1 MPFFCYLRKHSCI
14 SAFSP
19 SSSASADLSRSRQSI
34 VYRKF
39 RKIGYPTDPNERAE
53 FLKTL
58 DLSRQSDVGG
68 SGSTPS
74 EQPVDSIN
82 ENYNS
87 ISHPSPNSTV
97 MPIAHQSSIDYSIP
111 ISSNMNDPH
120 NSGFPSEPC
129 HLFDTFTSQNNGE
142 IPDVPS
148 GHAFDA
154 TSSNSHY
161 WTAKLAQRQSS
172 RSTFQEMIESPIVA
186 QNAATEP
193 SSFDSQGWANDGT
206 SCGYD
211 LQLQDSLSWE
221 QHGLAD
227 YQDYDSSSAI
237 RPQSTPQVPLLAEEN
252 VEVWGD
258 GLRGIS
264 TTPQRSLNT
273 ADAELEGISATML
286 INSNRDTSAPIDAH
300 EIPTATR
307 AESTDIN
314 PHIHKIRKGN
324 SSNRGSR
331 NTPSPI
337 DNSSSSI
344 RMLKQLFNRSSTTEK
359 RDSGYASG
367 RNSPLTLVVEDTQPN
382 PLSSHEFKK
391 LHRVPCQGLH
401 EPPAIDPKWAPEAK
415 TMERFKETPTC
426 SQCLYSSI
434 HNLSWSASARYLKL
448 GVFKAELKLKT
459 KYDVTALDKAGNS
472 ALHYAAAGGA
482 SFDHFSTLIRAGV
495 NPYQINT
502 AGQLFL
508 HCLRPHLRD
517 IGFLGLDGNLIA
529 VFHAD
534 LVNLLNTFQ
543 PKGAFRWRD
552 NEGRTVLDA
561 LASNIKDIEL
571 RTQTFR

>member
-1 MPFFCYLRKHSCI
+1 M
-14 SAFSP
+14 
-19 SSSASADLSRSRQSI
+19 
-34 VYRKF
+34 
-39 RKIGYPTDPNERAE
+39 GYPTDPNERAE

-82 ENYNS
+82 ENYDS

-97 MPIAHQSSIDYSIP
+97 MPITHQTSIDYSIP
-111 ISSNMNDPH
+111 ISSSMNDPH
-120 NSGFPSEPC
+120 NSDFPSEAG

-148 GHAFDA
+148 SHAFDA
-154 TSSNSHY
+154 ASSNSHY

-172 RSTFQEMIESPIVA
+172 YVDRSTFQEMIESPIVA
-186 QNAATEP
+186 QNATTEP
-193 SSFDSQGWANDGT
+193 SSIDNQSWANDGT

-227 YQDYDSSSAI
+227 FQHYDSSSAI

-258 GLRGIS
+258 GLKGIS

-273 ADAELEGISATML
+273 ADAQLEGISATML
-286 INSNRDTSAPIDAH
+286 INSNRDTSAPIGAH
-300 EIPTATR
+300 EIPIATR

-314 PHIHKIRKGN
+314 PHIHRIRNGN

-337 DNSSSSI
+337 DNSSSGV
-344 RMLKQLFNRSSTTEK
+344 RMLKQLFSRSSTTEK

-382 PLSSHEFKK
+382 PSSSHEFKK
-391 LHRVPCQGLH
+391 LHRVPCQWLH
-401 EPPAIDPKWAPEAK
+401 EPKAIDPKWAPEAK
-415 TMERFKETPTC
+415 TMERYKETSTC

-434 HNLSWSASARYLKL
+434 HNLSWSASARILKL

-571 RTQTFR
+571 RTRTFR